1 MADAR
6 TPLRAF
12 FSTAIPILA
21 IVSGLQLAGSAEG
34 PKSGPPPTMLFHSP
48 LPLGADGYLLRPLNR
63 KFYLMASADNPEFDQ
78 CRVTRVHLGGT
89 VVGADGTQMR
99 HYPQQL
105 TFRVTASAIESD
117 ILSSDIDLVNY
128 SGDLN
133 SFLLGMHFRLKV
145 YRGLKVSVIKPER
158 VHLIGVPADQPFE
171 ERVYKVAFDTNDL
184 PLDARLVL
192 EVTGPEGERLSRFH
206 LEVL

>member
-1 MADAR
+1 MALAR
-6 TPLRAF
+6 SALRVL
-12 FSTAIPILA
+12 FSTAIPIL
-21 IVSGLQLAGSAEG
+21 VLTFGLHLAGSAEG
-34 PKSGPPPTMLFHSP
+34 QNSPPTMLFRSP
-48 LPLGADGYLLRPLNR
+48 MPLGADGYVLTPVNR
-63 KFYLMASADNPEFDQ
+63 KFFLIASADNPEFNMV
-78 CRVTRVHLGGT
+78 RVTRIHLGGT
-89 VVGADGTQMR
+89 VVGADGTEMR
-99 HYPQQL
+99 HYPQSL

-117 ILSSDIDLVNY
+117 MLSNDIDAVNY

-133 SFLLGMHFRLKV
+133 SFLLGMHFRLKA

-158 VHLIGVPADQPFE
+158 VHLIGVPADQPFD

-192 EVTGPEGERLSRFH
+192 EVTGPDGERLSRFH

>member
-1 MADAR
+1 MAHAR
-6 TPLRAF
+6 TALRAF
-12 FSTAIPILA
+12 VSTAIPILA
-21 IVSGLQLAGSAEG
+21 IVVGLQLAGSAEG
-34 PKSGPPPTMLFHSP
+34 PKSGPPTMLFRSP

-63 KFYLMASADNPEFDQ
+63 KFFLMASADNPEFNMV
-78 CRVTRVHLGGT
+78 RVTRIHLGGT
-89 VVGADGTQMR
+89 VVGADGTEMR

-105 TFRVTASAIESD
+105 SFRVTASALESD
-117 ILSSDIDLVNY
+117 MLTNDVDAVNY

-145 YRGLKVSVIKPER
+145 YRGLKVSLLKPER

-192 EVTGPEGERLSRFH
+192 EVTGPDGEKLSRFH

>member
-1 MADAR
+1 MPR
-6 TPLRAF
+6 M
-12 FSTAIPILA
+12 
-21 IVSGLQLAGSAEG
+21 E
-34 PKSGPPPTMLFHSP
+34 
-48 LPLGADGYLLRPLNR
+48 
-63 KFYLMASADNPEFDQ
+63 
-78 CRVTRVHLGGT
+78 
-89 VVGADGTQMR
+89 
-99 HYPQQL
+99 
-105 TFRVTASAIESD
+105 IESD
-117 ILSSDIDLVNY
+117 LLASKIDSVKY

-145 YRGLKVSVIKPER
+145 HRGLKVSVIKPEN

-192 EVTGPEGERLSRFH
+192 EVTGPDGEKLSRFH